1 MRVLKNKQ
9 IFTDRLNLRFVEMN
23 DVEWLHQLLSLSKVD
38 QYNTLGIPENREVT
52 RKMIA
57 QHVLDNC
64 EPLPQRYTFSVL
76 DKLTEIGVGLCA
88 LNLGRAKYQN
98 AEIWYKYFPQYW
110 GKGFASETVKALL
123 DFGFYDLQLHRI
135 EAGCAVDNVGSIKV
149 LEKSGFINE
158 GRQRKTLNLNSG
170 WSDHF
175 DFGILRSEHLK
186 LSK

>member
-1 MRVLKNKQ
+1 MIVLNKNQ
-9 IFTDRLNLRFVEMN
+9 ITTERLSLKLVEMM
-23 DVEWLHQLLSLSKVD
+23 DLDWLYQLLSLPEVD

-64 EPLPQRYTFSVL
+64 EPSPQRYTFSVL
-76 DKLTEIGVGLCA
+76 DKSNGIGVGLCA
-88 LNLGRAKYQN
+88 LNLGRAKYQS

-123 DFGFYDLQLHRI
+123 DFGFQDLQLQRI
-135 EAGCAVDNVGSIKV
+135 EAGCAVGNIGSVKV
-149 LEKSGFINE
+149 LEKSGFTKE
-158 GRQRKTLNLNSG
+158 GRQRKTLHLEDG

-186 LSK
+186 SSS